1 MRHFAALGCLTAVA
15 LSIQAAPLPDSNRPA
30 PGTEAARSARL
41 VDRDGDRISDDLQA
55 RIAAARPGDLV
66 RVVVTFSGPGTAAT
80 ARQAVGAF
88 TLDREFRIIRG
99 FSATM
104 TTAQIRALAQQP
116 GVRRI
121 EEDFTV
127 STKLNA
133 ARADFGTD
141 AARTSF
147 GVDGAGIKG
156 CIVDTGVDPNHE
168 QLDARPIPFFD
179 VINGRTS
186 AYDDHGHGTHVA
198 SIAFG
203 DGTGGSGAATYKGV
217 APGAAIYAA
226 KVLDQSGSGLE
237 SQVIAGIDWCV
248 SQGVRIISMSLGSSA
263 PSDGQDSLSQAVDA
277 AVSSGAVV
285 VVAAGNS
292 GDEPGTVGSPGAA
305 AQAITV
311 AACAEWS
318 APAGAPNHSDGIYVT
333 PFSSRGPT
341 LDNRVKP
348 DICAPGLTITAAKA
362 GTVSGYVTYS
372 GTSMAT
378 PFVSGIVALALQAN
392 PILSPADLR
401 QKLEATA
408 QDRGPAG
415 KDNDIGAGLLD
426 GYALVAS
433 AKGGTSYQPTVFP
446 TYRRVTGSVAN
457 HGQWSYT
464 FSIAEADLDVPIG
477 ATVTINGQ
485 AKCIL
490 PLLGGCF
497 AAQWDPDLDTRLL
510 DPNGVVL
517 SESLCMAGVECGGI
531 GRQET
536 LHALPTVAGT
546 YTIQVSP
553 SEDSVNLG
561 KGGSFALDLSSGPR
575 AGIASLPVAHVGGLS
590 ASSTGNKTGWTTT
603 VTVTV
608 HDASHNPVPN
618 ATVSGTWSGG
628 YSGNSACTTGAG
640 GQCMVTSGTISKRK
654 NSVTFTVTNI
664 TGTLTY
670 QASSNDMTS
679 VTATK
684 P

>member
-1 MRHFAALGCLTAVA
+1 MRHCAVLGCLAAVA
-15 LSIQAAPLPDSNRPA
+15 LSIPAAPLPDSNRSA
-30 PGTEAARSARL
+30 PGTEAARSVRL
-41 VDRDGDRISDDLQA
+41 VDRDDDRISDDLQA
-55 RIAAARPGDLV
+55 QIAAARPGDLV

-88 TLDREFRIIRG
+88 TLHSEFRIIRG

-104 TTAQIRALAQQP
+104 TTAQVRALAQQP

-141 AARTSF
+141 AARASF

-179 VINGRTS
+179 AINGRGS

-203 DGTGGSGAATYKGV
+203 DGTGSSGAATYKGV

-237 SQVIAGIDWCV
+237 SQVIAGIDWCM
-248 SQGVRIISMSLGSSA
+248 SQGVRIISMSLGSGA
-263 PSDGQDSLSQAVDA
+263 PSDGQDALSQAADA

-362 GTVSGYVTYS
+362 GTVSAYVTYS

-378 PFVSGIVALALQAN
+378 PFVSGTVALALQAN
-392 PILSPADLR
+392 PLLSPADLR

-433 AKGGTSYQPTVFP
+433 AKGAATSRPSFRRIAGSPPAWRVMVCGAIRSPSPRPTSVFP
-446 TYRRVTGSVAN
+446 SV
-457 HGQWSYT
+457 
-464 FSIAEADLDVPIG
+464 P
-477 ATVTINGQ
+477 
-485 AKCIL
+485 
-490 PLLGGCF
+490 
-497 AAQWDPDLDTRLL
+497 R
-510 DPNGVVL
+510 
-517 SESLCMAGVECGGI
+517 
-531 GRQET
+531 
-536 LHALPTVAGT
+536 
-546 YTIQVSP
+546 SP
-553 SEDSVNLG
+553 STARRNASCRCWAAASLRS
-561 KGGSFALDLSSGPR
+561 GSPISTPGCWTPMASCCPR
-575 AGIASLPVAHVGGLS
+575 ACAWPESNAVES
-590 ASSTGNKTGWTTT
+590 AVRKQ
-603 VTVTV
+603 
-608 HDASHNPVPN
+608 
-618 ATVSGTWSGG
+618 
-628 YSGNSACTTGAG
+628 CTHCPPWPGRTPSR
-640 GQCMVTSGTISKRK
+640 CPRPR
-654 NSVTFTVTNI
+654 
-664 TGTLTY
+664 
-670 QASSNDMTS
+670 
-679 VTATK
+679 TA
-684 P
+684 